1 MQSPGFLFAVH
12 KADSILLHILE
23 AEVVAFAQLH
33 FFPVHHPH

>member
-23 AEVVAFAQLH
+23 AEVVAFAQLY